1 MEFST
6 AKNLGLG
13 GSIAGIIGI
22 LVSVIIGI
30 LVSVVVGVI
39 LVLGAL
45 KDLSR
50 VMDITV
56 IISTLVSV
64 ISGLIFL
71 ELLLM
76 PVGFILVLVA
86 LNDLSEVYGDK
97 SIFRDALGA
106 TIAAILSWIL
116 FLFVF
121 LVSAAL
127 GLLEGLLGAM
137 EGEQRVTGVLGA
149 SAIVS
154 ILVVVAVAVSALLW
168 YRALGALSA
177 RSGVGMFRWA
187 AIFYAISAAILVV
200 GLLLT
205 VMLIGIFL
213 KGVLIGIFIVLVAR
227 VVNLVSFILLA
238 LGFSSLKPPV
248 TPAPQ
253 SGV

>member
-1 MEFST
+1 VVVLEFST

-22 LVSVIIGI
+22 LVFVITGI
-30 LVSVVVGVI
+30 LVSVVVGLI
-39 LVLGAL
+39 LVLN
-45 KDLSR
+45 DLSL
-50 VMDITV
+50 MDITV
-56 IISTLVSV
+56 ITTIFNPV
-64 ISGLIFL
+64 IAGLISL

-76 PVGFILVLVA
+76 LVGFIPVLGA

-121 LVSAAL
+121 LVSAEL
-127 GLLEGLLGAM
+127 GLLGAM
-137 EGEQRVTGVLGA
+137 EGEQRVTWSLGA

-154 ILVVVAVAVSALLW
+154 ILVVVAVAVSTLLW

-213 KGVLIGIFIVLVAR
+213 KGVLIGIFIVLVAE

-238 LGFSSLKPPV
+238 LSFSSLKPPV
-248 TPAPQ
+248 TQAPQ

>member
-1 MEFST
+1 VVVLEFST

-22 LVSVIIGI
+22 LVFVIIGI
-30 LVSVVVGVI
+30 LVSVVVGFI

-45 KDLSR
+45 NDLSW
-50 VMDITV
+50 MDITV
-56 IISTLVSV
+56 ITIIFVPV
-64 ISGLIFL
+64 IAGLISL

-76 PVGFILVLVA
+76 LVGFIPVLVA

-127 GLLEGLLGAM
+127 GLLGAM
-137 EGEQRVTGVLGA
+137 EGEQRVTWSLGA

-154 ILVVVAVAVSALLW
+154 ILVVVAVAVSTLLW

-177 RSGVGMFRWA
+177 RSGVGMFRGA

-213 KGVLIGIFIVLVAR
+213 KGVLIGIFIVLVAG

-248 TPAPQ
+248 TQAPQ

>member
-13 GSIAGIIGI
+13 GSIA
-22 LVSVIIGI
+22 VIIGI
-30 LVSVVVGVI
+30 LVFVIIGILVFVVVGLK
-39 LVLGAL
+39 LVLN
-45 KDLSR
+45 DLSL
-50 VMDITV
+50 MDITV
-56 IISTLVSV
+56 MTTIFDPVNPVTD
-64 ISGLIFL
+64 GLIFL

-76 PVGFILVLVA
+76 LVGFILVLGA
-86 LNDLSEVYGDK
+86 LNGLSEVYGDK

-116 FLFVF
+116 FLSVF
-121 LVSAAL
+121 LVSAKL
-127 GLLEGLLGAM
+127 GLLGAM
-137 EGEQRVTGVLGA
+137 GGEQRVKWALGA
-149 SAIVS
+149 SAIAS
-154 ILVVVAVAVSALLW
+154 ILVLVAVAVSALLW
-168 YRALGALSA
+168 YRVLGALSA

-213 KGVLIGIFIVLVAR
+213 KGVLIGIFIVLIAG

-248 TPAPQ
+248 MQAPQ

>member
-1 MEFST
+1 VVVLEFST

-22 LVSVIIGI
+22 LVFVITGI
-30 LVSVVVGVI
+30 LVSVVVGLI
-39 LVLGAL
+39 LVLN
-45 KDLSR
+45 DLSL
-50 VMDITV
+50 MDITV
-56 IISTLVSV
+56 ITTIFNPV
-64 ISGLIFL
+64 IAGLISL

-76 PVGFILVLVA
+76 LVGFIPVLVA

-127 GLLEGLLGAM
+127 GLLGAM
-137 EGEQRVTGVLGA
+137 EGEQRVTWSLGA

-154 ILVVVAVAVSALLW
+154 ILVVVAVAVSTLLW

-177 RSGVGMFRWA
+177 RSGVGMFRGA

-213 KGVLIGIFIVLVAR
+213 KGVLIGIFIVLVAG

-248 TPAPQ
+248 TQAPQ